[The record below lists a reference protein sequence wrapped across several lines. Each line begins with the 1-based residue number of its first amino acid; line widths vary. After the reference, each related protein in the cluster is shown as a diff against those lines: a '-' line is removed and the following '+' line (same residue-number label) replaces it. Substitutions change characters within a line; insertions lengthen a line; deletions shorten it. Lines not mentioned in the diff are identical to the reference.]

1 MAWIRCGVPAGKTYK
16 FSDFYNY
23 TDIPSD
29 IVGATVCRGLYGATT
44 DQVWVEVYTTSDSI
58 PFYHTIG
65 PKIIRGYGSRHIPN
79 DYIPTGCLC
88 SIWSPDIIKSTIPSF
103 TTSSGYA
110 ETYLTDLTDLEN
122 HMPLRT
128 IDITNQNGEVV
139 LVANCTLADLGL
151 VQP

>member
-1 MAWIRCGVPAGKTYK
+1 MAWIRCGGSAEKSFK
-16 FSDFYNY
+16 FSDFYTY

-29 IVGATVCRGLYGATT
+29 IVGATVCRGLYGATE

-58 PFYHTIG
+58 PFFHTIG

-88 SIWSPDIIKSTIPSF
+88 SIWSPDIIKSTIPAF

-110 ETYLTDLTDLEN
+110 ESYLTDINDLEN
-122 HMPLRT
+122 HMFLRT
-128 IDITNQNGEVV
+128 IDISDQNGNKV
-139 LVANCTLADLGL
+139 LDANCTLADLGL
-151 VQP
+151 V